1 MRVEL
6 TEMIWFEE
14 HVVTLSELGELT
26 GLPEATLAEL
36 VSCGAIEPI
45 ETAGGD
51 PRGEPR
57 FGASALVAARHA
69 RRLREDFELDTQAL
83 PLVLGLLDRIDALEQ
98 QLRSLRAR
106 SPGKRSLP

>member
-14 HVVTLSELGELT
+14 HAVSLSELGELT
-26 GLPEATLAEL
+26 GLPTATLADL

-45 ETAGGD
+45 ESGG
-51 PRGEPR
+51 GEPL
-57 FGASALVAARHA
+57 FGAAALSAARHA

-106 SPGKRSLP
+106 SPGRRNLP

>member
-14 HVVTLSELGELT
+14 HVVSLPELAELT
-26 GLPEATLAEL
+26 GLPTATLAEL
-36 VSCGAIEPI
+36 VSSGAIEPI
-45 ETAGGD
+45 EAGS
-51 PRGEPR
+51 GEPR
-57 FGASALVAARHA
+57 FGAVALSAARHA
-69 RRLREDFELDTQAL
+69 RRLGEDFELDTHAL

-106 SPGKRSLP
+106 SPGRRSVP